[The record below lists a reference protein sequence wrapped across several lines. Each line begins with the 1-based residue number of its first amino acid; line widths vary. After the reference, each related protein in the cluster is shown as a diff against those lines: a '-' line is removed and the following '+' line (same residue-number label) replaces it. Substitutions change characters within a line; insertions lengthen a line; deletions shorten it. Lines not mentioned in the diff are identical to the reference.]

1 MSLRFEDFE
10 IPSAKLGKLNPLPDL
25 SANQDTHA
33 NIAID
38 EETVSP
44 EESKYMGWA
53 KVNSILPYM
62 IQDGYDRKKKPK
74 QWHAAIL
81 ENDFIK
87 AVFLPQLGGRLWS
100 LYDKKAGRE
109 LLHRNPVFQ
118 PCNLA
123 LRNAWFSGGVEW
135 NIGIIGHTPYT
146 CDRMYCEELKLS
158 DGTPVVR
165 MYQYERVRGLLYRV
179 EAFLP
184 DDSDRLY
191 VRVRIDNA
199 RKNPTAVYWWS
210 NIAVDER
217 EDVRVIMPGTKAFRF
232 GYGGKLKKI
241 PMPVVEDMDNIDA
254 SYTTNIPHAVDFFF
268 DLDADKD
275 PTKRCQRRWV
285 SAIGGDGN
293 GFIQT
298 STDVLQSRK
307 LFVWGMGAGGRNWQT
322 FLAPEGLP
330 VS

>member
-100 LYDKKAGRE
+100 LYDKRPAA
-109 LLHRNPVFQ
+109 N
-118 PCNLA
+118 CCTA
-123 LRNAWFSGGVEW
+123 
-135 NIGIIGHTPYT
+135 TPYSSPAT
-146 CDRMYCEELKLS
+146 WRCATRGSRAALS
-158 DGTPVVR
+158 GT
-165 MYQYERVRGLLYRV
+165 
-179 EAFLP
+179 
-184 DDSDRLY
+184 
-191 VRVRIDNA
+191 
-199 RKNPTAVYWWS
+199 
-210 NIAVDER
+210 
-217 EDVRVIMPGTKAFRF
+217 
-232 GYGGKLKKI
+232 
-241 PMPVVEDMDNIDA
+241 
-254 SYTTNIPHAVDFFF
+254 
-268 DLDADKD
+268 
-275 PTKRCQRRWV
+275 
-285 SAIGGDGN
+285 SA
-293 GFIQT
+293 
-298 STDVLQSRK
+298 
-307 LFVWGMGAGGRNWQT
+307 
-322 FLAPEGLP
+322 
-330 VS
+330 